1 MAEDVTTRAQ
11 RSQELGL
18 MPGVPGRLPT
28 VSLWLC
34 VLTARVVPHSCVH
47 SYKAFGSR
55 NGRPWGI

>member
-1 MAEDVTTRAQ
+1 
-11 RSQELGL
+11 